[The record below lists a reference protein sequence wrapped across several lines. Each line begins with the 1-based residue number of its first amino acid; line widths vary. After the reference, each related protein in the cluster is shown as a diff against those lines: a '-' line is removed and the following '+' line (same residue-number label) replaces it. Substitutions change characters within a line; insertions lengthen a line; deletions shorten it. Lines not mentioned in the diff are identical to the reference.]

1 MESRETMSESLW
13 RMTREK
19 MFEGVKKAM
28 TRARRNERATSD
40 TTARSNARVTS
51 ERWIPSLEAEYWYI
65 TDTGVVE
72 SNRWEGDHFDTD
84 RWKIGN
90 VFRTKPEA
98 EYARERLTEVLL
110 ICHQEHASPRMAKPL
125 IRTG

>member
-1 MESRETMSESLW
+1 MGEPLW
-13 RMTREK
+13 RTTREK

-28 TRARRNERATSD
+28 TSARRKERATSD
-40 TTARSNARVTS
+40 PTARSNARVTS
-51 ERWIPSLEAEYWYI
+51 ERWMPSIGAEYWYI

-84 RWKIGN
+84 RWEIGN

-98 EYARERLTEVLL
+98 EHAREKLTEVLRSL
-110 ICHQEHASPRMAKPL
+110 HTP
-125 IRTG
+125 

>member
-1 MESRETMSESLW
+1 MGEPLW
-13 RMTREK
+13 RTTREK
-19 MFEGVKKAM
+19 MFEGVKKAIAS
-28 TRARRNERATSD
+28 ARRHDRATSD

-51 ERWIPSLEAEYWYI
+51 ERWMPSLEAEYWYI

-84 RWKIGN
+84 RWEIGN

-98 EYARERLTEVLL
+98 EHAREKLTEVLL
-110 ICHQEHASPRMAKPL
+110 ICHQEHA
-125 IRTG
+125 